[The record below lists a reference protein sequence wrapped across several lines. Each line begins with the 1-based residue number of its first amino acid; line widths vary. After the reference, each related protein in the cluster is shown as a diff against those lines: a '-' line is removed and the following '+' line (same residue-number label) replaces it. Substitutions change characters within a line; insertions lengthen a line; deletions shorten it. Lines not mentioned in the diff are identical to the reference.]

1 MCTVSWLLANDGY
14 QVFFNRDEQK
24 GRALA
29 YSPKYFNDQGIKYLM
44 PVDPVGGGSWIAMNQ
59 AGLSVCLLNYY
70 QDKPTGKDLISR
82 GLLVKSLVSYTSLAK
97 IRHVLQ
103 TLSLC
108 RYAAFTLLVFPSHL
122 TAHSG
127 AVYAVRWDG
136 KTLTNLAAESPMV
149 SSSVALAEVTNYRED
164 HHDTILSQHQVIFT
178 GDGCNDDLA
187 ESSPTQHLPP
197 QNPELLT
204 GNSLVDHSSADN
216 SSADNIIALTNQRC
230 LTDKNSLAL
239 TRFHASHEP
248 SPSYLSVCMHRDDA
262 HTVSFTHLVATH
274 KQLTMSYISGCPC
287 SSNQNQSFALYPQ
300 REAYVEVI

>member
-29 YSPKYFNDQGIKYLM
+29 YSPKYFNEQGVKYLM

-82 GLLVKSLVSYTSLAK
+82 GLLIKSLVSYTSLAK

-103 TLSLC
+103 TLSLH
-108 RYAAFTLLVFPSHL
+108 RYAAFTLLVFPSNL
-122 TAHSG
+122 TAHSC

-164 HHDTILSQHQVIFT
+164 HHDTILSQHQVLFT
-178 GDGCNDDLA
+178 GDGCNDDFT
-187 ESSPTQHLPP
+187 ESTSTHHLPTP
-197 QNPELLT
+197 DPALLT
-204 GNSLVDHSSADN
+204 DN
-216 SSADNIIALTNQRC
+216 SSVDNIIALTNQRC

-274 KQLTMSYISGCPC
+274 KQLTMSYVSGCPC

>member
-24 GRALA
+24 GRSLA
-29 YSPKYFNDQGIKYLM
+29 YAPKYFNDQGVKYLM

-70 QDKPTGKDLISR
+70 QDKPADKDYISR

-103 TLSLC
+103 TQSLRC
-108 RYAAFTLLVFPSHL
+108 YAAFTLLVFPSYL

-136 KTLTNLAAESPMV
+136 NTLTQLSADSPMV

-164 HHDTILSQHQVIFT
+164 HHDTILLQHQVLFT

-187 ESSPTQHLPP
+187 AASHTHHLPL
-197 QNPELLT
+197 QVPELLT
-204 GNSLVDHSSADN
+204 DYSLVDKPLVENPAV
-216 SSADNIIALTNQRC
+216 DNIIALTNQRC

-239 TRFHASHEP
+239 RRFHASHEP

-274 KQLTMSYISGCPC
+274 KQLTMSYVSGCPC
-287 SSNQNQSFALYPQ
+287 SSKQNQSFALYPQ
-300 REAYVEVI
+300 RETYVEVI